1 MDELHETLNAM
12 GFYPSEYQ
20 LRVGYEYACLKA
32 RLQPLLKDI
41 KPQQLLTAPVDHLKR
56 ILRVQEKNV
65 FKKKKEVTNPT
76 TASFEDDDNDGKQEG
91 TMR

>member
-1 MDELHETLNAM
+1 MTMNELHETLHAM

-41 KPQQLLTAPVDHLKR
+41 KP
-56 ILRVQEKNV
+56 
-65 FKKKKEVTNPT
+65 
-76 TASFEDDDNDGKQEG
+76 
-91 TMR
+91 